1 MPDQDR
7 LDYTLFAEDLGD
19 NSKEII
25 RAVVEDEKGCRGI
38 AFLSVRL
45 VRGRAKFTLTTKKHR
60 GKETTTS
67 AVADW
72 VI

>member
-1 MPDQDR
+1 MSYDR
-7 LDYTLFAEDLGD
+7 VDHKRHIADLADGH
-19 NSKEII
+19 SEEITRVVVENEEGC
-25 RAVVEDEKGCRGI
+25 RAV
-38 AFLSVRL
+38 AFLSVKL

-60 GKETTTS
+60 GKETITG

>member
-1 MPDQDR
+1 MQDR
-7 LDYTLFAEDLGD
+7 CEFAIEKAEIGD
-19 NSKEII
+19 RNIDVA
-25 RAVVEDEKGCRGI
+25 RVVVTDEKGCRAI
-38 AFLSVRL
+38 AFLNVRL

-60 GKETTTS
+60 GQETITG